1 MIILKHLTVER
12 FRLLR
17 ELNLHFPQRGSILI
31 QGPNESGK
39 SALLECIYFALYG
52 ESLAADRGKRS
63 LDDLILY
70 GASSAVVTLT
80 FSVSATEFTVRRTL
94 ERGQGQQVT
103 LYVRHLGTPEA
114 EPVTDLDT
122 ANEQIIAALGNMDGR
137 ALRDSCLIEQK
148 RLDHLETLPAVERE
162 KTVRKLLG
170 LEKFALLAKR
180 FSVTPDDELSLKTS
194 SDRLRLAEIQARIP
208 KLSKKL
214 DDLEAALD
222 AVKVHEDL
230 EEISRQDA
238 EITELEQTLQHI
250 EEQRLEL
257 NNRRARAQQ
266 LRNADET
273 LAEIIAAYEEIAKA
287 QRVLPDLERQISA
300 LERREREDLPGLEKR
315 VSELGELMRSFGTLQ
330 RMSNDLLTS
339 VETLKELEQELKQQD
354 EARDDLKSLDEQVAH
369 TRGRLEEA
377 QQSLEKLEERRRAG
391 RPHLEARLQRM
402 KILSERMK
410 VLKQAEE
417 QYTRSQAVGEQ
428 ADEHITQLNKTRKS
442 LRDAGYEL
450 EQAETEAQQTQQ
462 QIATLDRT
470 WRQLNVGQQ
479 IEEWCH
485 QKELVQELSQ
495 IEQHLMLTRQH
506 QATLTQGV
514 MNARS
519 SATKYM
525 GLFVVCLVLALL
537 GLSVAIVEVLQHA
550 TLFAI
555 FAGVAFILLCI
566 GMSSSYYKYSKARK
580 EEKDI
585 YKQEQEA
592 INLVGSMVA
601 SRDAVIRKGASQET
615 LTQLEQEIRL
625 LNGSLPS
632 SIEEAKQMLQPTP
645 EQSERIT
652 ETQQQLKARRDE
664 LSAVYARIN
673 ALKETTA
680 SLQREQNQL
689 EETRKKSGWSNIEED
704 LRNDLA
710 AVERMHQEITLLAGQ
725 EGLPLPSINARLQK
739 GPVALNPLVRDEDAI
754 EVPELEVLV
763 ESTLKATERE
773 IEAIDGKLDL
783 VADLNEQIRV
793 HQEALDVF
801 LARQRVLAERN
812 ERYQTS
818 NPALQLERAREQQS
832 ALRQALQSLQDSLR
846 QRVKPLEV
854 AFGQA
859 AVSNA
864 ETVAR
869 KQLEELQITLGN
881 KVMLQEQHARA
892 TQSLKERQEEL
903 SDHYK
908 QLSKFSNTLGSW
920 IVPLNPFAGALV
932 SLRNRCQREIE
943 ELNEVGSLQEL
954 ETLKNREGAAKA
966 KMALCRQEIEDIR
979 ERISFMLTRRNRP
992 APKNYELD
1000 ALTAVWPLLE
1010 EFTIKDRD
1018 RLDEE
1023 RNSVDQELTAL
1034 EEQDMALSA
1043 ELQTG
1048 NVPLDLE
1055 QEQLYAERL
1064 ERSYLAKKHGSELL
1078 KAVDQRLML
1087 KMGPRTEYYMQQI
1100 LRLLTGGRYHD
1111 VHLSTESEAEAS
1123 HEGAF
1128 QVSVW
1133 DAAAGEYVS
1142 RSALSAGAADQLSL
1156 ALRLAFAIAAL
1167 PRELSAAPGFVL
1179 LDEPLS
1185 SFDRGRAQALV
1196 DVITG
1201 ELMSQHFEQILLI
1214 SHSSAFDPAMFPYHV
1229 YMDNGLVVESN
1240 LPVVQPLPLTD
1251 VSSKDEPAEDAAL
1264 VPALSQVKSE

>member
-52 ESLAADRGKRS
+52 ESLATDRGKRS

-70 GASSAVVTLT
+70 GATGAVVTLT
-80 FSVSATEFTVRRTL
+80 FSVGATEFTVRRTL
-94 ERGQGQQVT
+94 ERGQGQQVA

-114 EPVTDLDT
+114 EPVTDLAT
-122 ANEQIIAALGNMDGR
+122 ANKQIIAALGNMDGQ

-148 RLDHLETLPAVERE
+148 RLDHLETLPATERE

-170 LEKFALLAKR
+170 LEKFALLAER
-180 FSVTPDDELSLKTS
+180 FTVTSDDELSLKTAS
-194 SDRLRLAEIQARIP
+194 QRLRLAEIQARIP
-208 KLSKKL
+208 ELSKKL

-222 AVKVHEDL
+222 AIKVHEDL
-230 EEISRQDA
+230 EEISRQEA
-238 EITELEQTLQHI
+238 EIAELEQTLLQI

-257 NNRRARAQQ
+257 NSRRARAQQ
-266 LRNADET
+266 LKNADET
-273 LAEIIAAYEEIAKA
+273 LAQIIAAYEKIAEA
-287 QRVLPDLERQISA
+287 QRELPDLEKQISA

-339 VETLKELEQELKQQD
+339 VETIKELEQGLKQQD

-369 TRGRLEEA
+369 THGRLQNA
-377 QQSLEKLEERRRAG
+377 QQSLQELEERRRAG

-402 KILSERMK
+402 RILSERMK
-410 VLKQAEE
+410 ALKQAEE
-417 QYTRSQAVGEQ
+417 QYIRNQAVREQ
-428 ADEHITQLNKTRKS
+428 ADEHIVRLNKTRKS
-442 LRDAGYEL
+442 LRDASYEL
-450 EQAETEAQQTQQ
+450 EQAEAEAQQAQQ
-462 QIATLDRT
+462 RVATLDKT

-479 IEEWCH
+479 IEAWCY
-485 QKELVQELSQ
+485 QKELAQELAQ
-495 IEQHLMLTRQH
+495 VEQRLMQARQQ
-506 QATLTQGV
+506 QATLTQNV

-525 GLFVVCLVLALL
+525 GLFAMCLVLALL
-537 GLSVAIVEVLQHA
+537 GLSVAIVEILQHA
-550 TLFAI
+550 TLFAV
-555 FAGVAFILLCI
+555 FAGVAFILLGV

-601 SRDAVIRKGASQET
+601 SRDAVVRKGANQEA
-615 LTQLEQEIRL
+615 LARLEQEIRS
-625 LNGSLPS
+625 LNGSLPT
-632 SIEEAKQMLQPTP
+632 SIEEAKQILLQKS
-645 EQSERIT
+645 EQSERLA
-652 ETQQQLKARRDE
+652 EAQQQLKAGHDE
-664 LSAVYARIN
+664 LHAVHNRIN
-673 ALKETTA
+673 ALNETIA
-680 SLQREQNQL
+680 SLQKEQDKQ
-689 EETRKKSGWSNIEED
+689 EEARKKSAWSNIEED

-710 AVERMHQEITLLAGQ
+710 AIERMHQEITLLASQ

-739 GPVALNPLVRDEDAI
+739 GPVALNPLARDEDVI

-783 VADLNEQIRV
+783 VADLNEQIKV

-801 LARQRVLAERN
+801 LARQRVLEERN
-812 ERYQTS
+812 QRYQTS
-818 NPALQLERAREQQS
+818 NPALQLERAHEQQS

-846 QRVKPLEV
+846 QRVKSLDV

-859 AVSNA
+859 AVSHA

-881 KVMLQEQHARA
+881 KVMLQEQRAR
-892 TQSLKERQEEL
+892 TIQSLKELQEEL

-908 QLSKFSNTLGSW
+908 QLSRFSNTLGSW

-932 SLRNRCQREIE
+932 TLRNRCQREIE

-954 ETLKNREGAAKA
+954 ETLKNREGAARM
-966 KMALCRQEIEDIR
+966 KMELCRQEIEDVR

-992 APKNYELD
+992 APKNYELS
-1000 ALTAVWPLLE
+1000 ALVGVWPLLE

-1023 RNSVDQELTAL
+1023 RNSVDLELTTL

-1048 NVPLDLE
+1048 HVSLDLE
-1055 QEQLYAERL
+1055 QERLYMERQ

-1087 KMGPRTEYYMQQI
+1087 KMGPRTEYYMQQL

-1111 VHLSTESEAEAS
+1111 VHLTTESKPDAPQS
-1123 HEGAF
+1123 GAF

-1133 DAAAGEYVS
+1133 DTAAGEYVS

-1201 ELMSQHFEQILLI
+1201 ELMSQHFEQIILI

-1240 LPVVQPLPLTD
+1240 LPVVQPLSL
-1251 VSSKDEPAEDAAL
+1251 VAAGRKDEPAEDAAL
-1264 VPALSQVKSE
+1264 VPAFSQVKSE